1 VGSRAGTALPAVR
14 VRVPATSANLGP
26 GFDTFGLALGIYD
39 EVDVALAADGLVVEV
54 AGEAADEVA
63 RDESHLVV
71 SAMLAAFRRWGSE
84 PAGLRVR
91 CRNSIPHARGLGSSA
106 AAIVAG
112 VVAARTLTGHE
123 DSGHRG
129 AGDAD
134 LLGLAT
140 ELEGHPDNVA
150 AAPVGG
156 FTLAWAGDDGARAVR
171 LDPHPDVLPVV
182 CVPGWPM
189 STATARGLLPAQV
202 PHADAVFTASR
213 AGLLVAALT
222 QAPERLWE
230 ATLDRLHQP
239 YRAAAMP
246 PTADLL
252 ERLRG
257 RGIPAVL
264 SGAGPSV
271 LALCDRRTHRASDVS
286 AVAGEEWQ
294 VRSPGVDVDGVTS
307 GPVTDRDGAG
317 NDVGGAVRDGGAE

>member
-1 VGSRAGTALPAVR
+1 MPAVR

-26 GFDTFGLALGIYD
+26 GFDTFGLALGEYD
-39 EVDVALAADGLVVEV
+39 EVEVALAGDGLVVDV
-54 AGEAADEVA
+54 AGEAADEVP
-63 RDESHLVV
+63 RDATHLVV
-71 SAMLAAFRRWGSE
+71 SSMLAGFRRWGSE

-112 VVAARTLTGHE
+112 VVAARVLTGHE
-123 DSGHRG
+123 QSRRG
-129 AGDAD
+129 GTGDAEVLD
-134 LLGLAT
+134 LAT

-150 AAPVGG
+150 AALAGG

-189 STATARGLLPAQV
+189 STTTARGLLPEQV
-202 PHADAVFTASR
+202 PHADAVFNASR
-213 AGLLVAALT
+213 SGLLVAALT

-230 ATLDRLHQP
+230 ATQDRLHQP
-239 YRAAAMP
+239 YRAAAMQ

-252 ERLRG
+252 DRLRG
-257 RGIPAVL
+257 RGVPAVL

-271 LALCDRRTHRASDVS
+271 LALCDRRTHTPQDVS
-286 AVAGEEWQ
+286 ALAGEGWQ
-294 VRSPGVDVDGVTS
+294 VRSPGVDL
-307 GPVTDRDGAG
+307 DGATSSPVSSSSTVR
-317 NDVGGAVRDGGAE
+317 NGGGE

>member
-1 VGSRAGTALPAVR
+1 VGSERQDSTVSAVR

-26 GFDTFGLALGIYD
+26 GFDTFGLALGHYD
-39 EVDVALAADGLVVEV
+39 EVDVALTGERLVVDVE
-54 AGEAADEVA
+54 GEAAGEVP

-71 SAMLAAFRRWGSE
+71 SAMLAGFRRWGSA

-112 VVAARTLTGHE
+112 VVAARRLVGTG
-123 DSGHRG
+123 
-129 AGDAD
+129 AVGDDDVLA
-134 LLGLAT
+134 LAT

-150 AAPVGG
+150 AALVGG
-156 FTLAWAGDDGARAVR
+156 FTLAWTGDDGARAVR
-171 LDPHPDVLPVV
+171 LTPHPDVLPVV

-202 PHADAVFTASR
+202 PHADAVFNASR

-230 ATLDRLHQP
+230 ATRDRLHQP
-239 YRAAAMP
+239 YRAPAMQ

-252 ERLRG
+252 DRLRG
-257 RGIPAVL
+257 RGVAAVL

-271 LALCDRRTHRASDVS
+271 LALCDRRTHGREDV
-286 AVAGEEWQ
+286 VALAGQGWQ
-294 VRSPGVDVDGVTS
+294 VHSPGVDLDGATSTPVGIVT
-307 GPVTDRDGAG
+307 GEDDGAG
-317 NDVGGAVRDGGAE
+317 PDPGSPVRAGGGE